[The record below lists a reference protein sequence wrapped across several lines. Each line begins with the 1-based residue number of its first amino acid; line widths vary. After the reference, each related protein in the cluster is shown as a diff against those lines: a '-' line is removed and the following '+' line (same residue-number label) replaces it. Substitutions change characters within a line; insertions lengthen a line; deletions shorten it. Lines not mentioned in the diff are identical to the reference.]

1 MTRIRI
7 IYTEG
12 TIDESNQLSGN
23 NELSET
29 SWGDS
34 LSPKL
39 LQTNEQI
46 LKSFFEIVRSGYNPE
61 RVGVFMAKEVRAH
74 QMNSENMVK

>member
-7 IYTEG
+7 IDTEG
-12 TIDESNQLSGN
+12 TIDESNQSSRT

-34 LSPKL
+34 SSPKL

-46 LKSFFEIVRSGYNPE
+46 LKSFFEIVRPGCNPE
-61 RVGVFMAKEVRAH
+61 RAKVFMAKEVRAH

>member
-7 IYTEG
+7 IDTEG
-12 TIDESNQLSGN
+12 TIDESNQSSRT

-34 LSPKL
+34 PSPK
-39 LQTNEQI
+39 
-46 LKSFFEIVRSGYNPE
+46 LKSFFEIVRPGCNPE
-61 RVGVFMAKEVRAH
+61 RAKVFMAKEVRAH